1 MPPTPIFTGNFRI
14 VCVCVCVCVRDT
26 VFAFVPGCL
35 CRVLWAPW
43 APPGSCLSRFWVVSV
58 PVAVVTV
65 LVSDWLFVPGAFG
78 LAVCAGSVLAC
89 VFVCACSVVLV
100 RAWCVR

>member
-1 MPPTPIFTGNFRI
+1 M
-14 VCVCVCVCVRDT
+14 CVCVCACVRFLFLA
-26 VFAFVPGCL
+26 VRASSAAAVWL
-35 CRVLWAPW
+35 
-43 APPGSCLSRFWVVSV
+43 WVVSV
-58 PVAVVTV
+58 GVASASRC
-65 LVSDWLFVPGAFG
+65 LVWLFVPGVFG